1 MIRAKFRIGPFE
13 SEVSLL
19 NTPVG
24 RVIKR
29 LSSKKEGRFNI
40 DTDSKKYLLK
50 SCAALYK
57 ENWRLYVNFQSKTE
71 WKMLIFAQMRPPII
85 NLNLDKLIT

>member
-1 MIRAKFRIGPFE
+1 MISAKFRIGPFA

-24 RVIKR
+24 RAIKR
-29 LSSKKEGRFNI
+29 LKLKIRGTFNI
-40 DTDSKKYLLK
+40 DNDSKKYLLK

-57 ENWRLYVNFQSKTE
+57 ENCRLYVNFQSKTE
-71 WKMLIFAQMRPPII
+71 SKMVIFAQMKPPIT

>member
-1 MIRAKFRIGPFE
+1 MISAKLRIGPFA

-24 RVIKR
+24 RAIKR
-29 LSSKKEGRFNI
+29 LKLKKRGAFNI
-40 DTDSKKYLLK
+40 DNDSKKYLLK

-57 ENWRLYVNFQSKTE
+57 ENCRLYVNFQSKTE
-71 WKMLIFAQMRPPII
+71 SKMVIFAQMKPPIT

>member
-1 MIRAKFRIGPFE
+1 MISAKLRISPFA

-24 RVIKR
+24 RAIKR
-29 LSSKKEGRFNI
+29 LKSKRGTFNI
-40 DTDSKKYLLK
+40 DNDSKKYLLK

-57 ENWRLYVNFQSKTE
+57 ENCRLYVNFHSKTE
-71 WKMLIFAQMRPPII
+71 SKMVIFAQMKPPIT

>member
-29 LSSKKEGRFNI
+29 LRSKKEGRFNI
-40 DTDSKKYLLK
+40 DNDSKKYLLK